1 MATASSQLLDSLF
14 TTSGMR
20 EVFCDRV
27 RIQRMLDFEA
37 ALASA
42 QAKVGIIPGLAAQA
56 IAQKC
61 DAALFDFDGLRL
73 DAAQA
78 GNLAIPLVKQLTELV
93 ARDSA
98 EAAKFVHWGATSQDA
113 IDTGSVLQLR
123 EALSLIEQ
131 HLGDLAN
138 GLVIQIKRHRN
149 TLMVGRTW
157 LQHALPITFG
167 LKAAGWLAAITRDRQ
182 RLKEIRPRVLE
193 LQFGGA
199 AGTLAS
205 LGSQGIAV
213 AVELAQGLGLEPS
226 AAPWHSQRDRVAEVA
241 TTLGLLVGT
250 LGKIARD
257 VSLCM
262 QTDVAELAEPA
273 APGRGGSST
282 MPHKRNPVG
291 CATALS
297 AAVRVPGLVS
307 TVLAAMPQ
315 EHERGLG
322 GWQVEWNT
330 LPEIAMLA
338 AGALDRMTEVIAGLE
353 VDSQRMRANLDRS
366 NGLIMAEAVAMA
378 LGRSIGK
385 LEAHRVVE
393 QACLRA
399 VRESRHL
406 HDVLFEDPVIQA
418 RLTVAELEKLM
429 DPAHYLGATQE
440 FIDRVLFA
448 AGADGK

>member
-1 MATASSQLLDSLF
+1 MATANSQLLDSLF
-14 TTSGMR
+14 TTAEMR
-20 EVFCDRV
+20 DVFCDRI

-56 IAQKC
+56 IAKKC
-61 DAALFDFDGLRL
+61 DAALFDFDGLGR

-78 GNLAIPLVKQLTELV
+78 GNLAIPLVKQLSELV

-182 RLKEIRPRVLE
+182 RLGEIQPRVLE

-262 QTDVAELAEPA
+262 QTDVAELAEPT
-273 APGRGGSST
+273 APGHGGSST

>member
-1 MATASSQLLDSLF
+1 MATVSSRLLDSLF
-14 TTSGMR
+14 TTAEMQ
-20 EVFCDRV
+20 EVFSDRV

-37 ALASA
+37 ALATA
-42 QAKVGIIPGLAAQA
+42 QAKVGIIPDLAATA

-61 DAALFDFDGLRL
+61 DAALFDFDGLGR
-73 DAAQA
+73 DAAYS
-78 GNLAIPLVKQLTELV
+78 GNLAIPLVKQLTTLV
-93 ARDSA
+93 AKDND

-113 IDTGSVLQLR
+113 IDTGLVLQLR
-123 EALSLIEQ
+123 DALNSIKQ
-131 HLGDLAN
+131 QLGDLSNA
-138 GLVIQIKRHRN
+138 LIIQVKRHRN

-167 LKAAGWLAAITRDRQ
+167 SKAAGWLDSVTRDRQ
-182 RLKEIRPRVLE
+182 RLKEIRPRVLA

-205 LGSQGIAV
+205 LGSHGITV
-213 AVELAQGLGLEPS
+213 ALELAKGLDLELPAS
-226 AAPWHSQRDRVAEVA
+226 PWHSQRDRVAEVA
-241 TTLGLLVGT
+241 TTLGLLVGN

-262 QTDVAELAEPA
+262 QTEVAELAEPA
-273 APGRGGSST
+273 VPGRGGSST

-297 AAVRVPGLVS
+297 AAIRVPGLVS
-307 TVLAAMPQ
+307 TMLTAMPQ

-322 GWQVEWNT
+322 GWHAEWNT

-338 AGALDRMTEVIAGLE
+338 AGTLDNLTEVIAGLE
-353 VDSQRMRANLDRS
+353 VNVERMRANLDS
-366 NGLIMAEAVAMA
+366 STGLIMAEAVTMA
-378 LGRSIGK
+378 LGKAMGK
-385 LEAHRVVE
+385 REAHRLVE

-440 FIDRVLFA
+440 FIDRVLIA
-448 AGADGK
+448 AETRNG

>member
-1 MATASSQLLDSLF
+1 MATTSSQLLDSLF
-14 TTSGMR
+14 TTPEMR
-20 EVFCDRV
+20 DVFSDRIRV
-27 RIQRMLDFEA
+27 QRMLDFEA

-42 QAKVGIIPGLAAQA
+42 QAKVAIIPGLAAQA
-56 IAQKC
+56 IARKC
-61 DAALFDFDGLRL
+61 DAALFDFDGLGR
-73 DAAQA
+73 DAAPA
-78 GNLAIPLVKQLTELV
+78 GNLAIPLVKQLTALV
-93 ARDSA
+93 AKDND

-113 IDTGSVLQLR
+113 IDTGLVLQLR
-123 EALSLIEQ
+123 DALSLIEQ
-131 HLGDLAN
+131 HLGDLSNA
-138 GLVIQIKRHRN
+138 LVIQVKRHRN

-167 LKAAGWLAAITRDRQ
+167 LKAAGWLDSITRDRQ
-182 RLKEIRPRVLE
+182 RFQEIRPRVLG

-205 LGSQGIAV
+205 LGTRGIAV
-213 AVELAQGLGLEPS
+213 ATELAQGLKLGLPAS
-226 AAPWHSQRDRVAEVA
+226 PWHSHRDRVAEVA
-241 TTLGLLVGT
+241 TTLGLLVGS

-273 APGRGGSST
+273 AAGRGVSST

-307 TVLAAMPQ
+307 TMLAAMPQ

-322 GWQVEWNT
+322 GWQAEWNT

-338 AGALDRMTEVIAGLE
+338 AGALDRMTEVIAGLA
-353 VDSQRMRANLDRS
+353 VDVERMSANLDRS

-378 LGRSIGK
+378 LGVTIGK
-385 LEAHRVVE
+385 LEAHRVME

-406 HDVLFEDPVIQA
+406 RDVLVEDPVIQA
-418 RLTVAELEKLM
+418 RLTGPELEKLM
-429 DPAHYLGATQE
+429 NPTNYLGATQE
-440 FIDRVLFA
+440 FIDRVLSA

>member
-1 MATASSQLLDSLF
+1 
-14 TTSGMR
+14 
-20 EVFCDRV
+20 
-27 RIQRMLDFEA
+27 
-37 ALASA
+37 
-42 QAKVGIIPGLAAQA
+42 
-56 IAQKC
+56 
-61 DAALFDFDGLRL
+61 
-73 DAAQA
+73 
-78 GNLAIPLVKQLTELV
+78 
-93 ARDSA
+93 
-98 EAAKFVHWGATSQDA
+98 
-113 IDTGSVLQLR
+113 
-123 EALSLIEQ
+123 
-131 HLGDLAN
+131 
-138 GLVIQIKRHRN
+138 
-149 TLMVGRTW
+149 
-157 LQHALPITFG
+157 
-167 LKAAGWLAAITRDRQ
+167 
-182 RLKEIRPRVLE
+182 
-193 LQFGGA
+193 
-199 AGTLAS
+199 
-205 LGSQGIAV
+205 
-213 AVELAQGLGLEPS
+213 
-226 AAPWHSQRDRVAEVA
+226 
-241 TTLGLLVGT
+241 
-250 LGKIARD
+250 
-257 VSLCM
+257 M
-262 QTDVAELAEPA
+262 QTDVAELAEPV

-378 LGRSIGK
+378 LGRSMGK